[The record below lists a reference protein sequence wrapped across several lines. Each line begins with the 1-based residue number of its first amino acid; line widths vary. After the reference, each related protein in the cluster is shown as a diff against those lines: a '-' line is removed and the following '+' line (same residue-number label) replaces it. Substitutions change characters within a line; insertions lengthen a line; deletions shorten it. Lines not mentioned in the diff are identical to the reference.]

1 MSVPF
6 NKQLPK
12 RIPKIPFKKLLDKH
26 LKRNLA
32 NRADFKE
39 SLSQAKKLELD
50 TLEPRILLNADIMA
64 LNLADPDGDIRNND
78 LLIRL
83 FDETEEV
90 NGQSIQKARIQILDN
105 EGGTVLAF
113 GDLADISAVQLTGS
127 LGDDSFRIESS
138 TLDQSASLSIILDGS
153 EGTNNI
159 IFDTQRDTR
168 SRIDGE
174 NPGTATDGVIQV
186 TFNDIQNHDG

>member
-26 LKRNLA
+26 LKRNFA

-90 NGQSIQKARIQILDN
+90 NGQSI
-105 EGGTVLAF
+105 TC
-113 GDLADISAVQLTGS
+113 
-127 LGDDSFRIESS
+127 SS
-138 TLDQSASLSIILDGS
+138 RG
-153 EGTNNI
+153 
-159 IFDTQRDTR
+159 
-168 SRIDGE
+168 
-174 NPGTATDGVIQV
+174 
-186 TFNDIQNHDG
+186 